1 MQNSIEMIGFCFF
14 ILFFMASARHLLI
27 FSSGIKVI
35 DKLFEEKLAKMLFFY
50 NFVFTFM
57 IWEAT
62 PYLYNLK
69 LRCKYEELDEET
81 NVS

>member
-14 ILFFMASARHLLI
+14 ILFFMASAHHLLI

-50 NFVFTFM
+50 NFVFIFM
-57 IWEAT
+57 I
-62 PYLYNLK
+62 
-69 LRCKYEELDEET
+69 
-81 NVS
+81 

>member
-35 DKLFEEKLAKMLFFY
+35 DKLFEEKLAKMLFLY

-57 IWEAT
+57 I
-62 PYLYNLK
+62 
-69 LRCKYEELDEET
+69 
-81 NVS
+81 

>member
-1 MQNSIEMIGFCFF
+1 
-14 ILFFMASARHLLI
+14 MASARHLLI

-81 NVS
+81 NLS

>member
-27 FSSGIKVI
+27 FTSGIKVI

-50 NFVFTFM
+50 IFVFTFM
-57 IWEAT
+57 I
-62 PYLYNLK
+62 
-69 LRCKYEELDEET
+69 
-81 NVS
+81 

>member
-69 LRCKYEELDEET
+69 LRCKYEELDEVT
-81 NVS
+81 NLS

>member
-50 NFVFTFM
+50 NFVFSFM
-57 IWEAT
+57 I
-62 PYLYNLK
+62 
-69 LRCKYEELDEET
+69 
-81 NVS
+81 

>member
-1 MQNSIEMIGFCFF
+1 
-14 ILFFMASARHLLI
+14 MASAHHLLI

-35 DKLFEEKLAKMLFFY
+35 DKLFEEKLAKMLFLY

-57 IWEAT
+57 IWETT

-69 LRCKYEELDEET
+69 LRCKYEELDEVT
-81 NVS
+81 NVSSGEL

>member
-35 DKLFEEKLAKMLFFY
+35 DKLFEEKLAKMFFFY

-57 IWEAT
+57 I
-62 PYLYNLK
+62 
-69 LRCKYEELDEET
+69 
-81 NVS
+81 

>member
-35 DKLFEEKLAKMLFFY
+35 DKLFEEKFAKMLFFY

-57 IWEAT
+57 I
-62 PYLYNLK
+62 
-69 LRCKYEELDEET
+69 
-81 NVS
+81 

>member
-57 IWEAT
+57 IWEAI
-62 PYLYNLK
+62 PYLYHLK

>member
-27 FSSGIKVI
+27 FSSGIKII

>member
-27 FSSGIKVI
+27 FSSGIKII

-50 NFVFTFM
+50 NFVFTLNS
-57 IWEAT
+57 AT
-62 PYLYNLK
+62 L
-69 LRCKYEELDEET
+69 
-81 NVS
+81 

>member
-35 DKLFEEKLAKMLFFY
+35 DKLFEEKLAEMLFFY
-50 NFVFTFM
+50 NFGFTFM
-57 IWEAT
+57 I
-62 PYLYNLK
+62 
-69 LRCKYEELDEET
+69 
-81 NVS
+81 

>member
-14 ILFFMASARHLLI
+14 ILHLLFMASAHHLLI

-35 DKLFEEKLAKMLFFY
+35 DKLFEEKLAKMLFLY

-57 IWEAT
+57 I
-62 PYLYNLK
+62 
-69 LRCKYEELDEET
+69 
-81 NVS
+81 

>member
-1 MQNSIEMIGFCFF
+1 MFDI
-14 ILFFMASARHLLI
+14 
-27 FSSGIKVI
+27 V
-35 DKLFEEKLAKMLFFY
+35 FEVLVFVVCVAEMLFFY

-69 LRCKYEELDEET
+69 LRCKYEELDEVT

>member
-27 FSSGIKVI
+27 FSSGIKII

-50 NFVFTFM
+50 NS
-57 IWEAT
+57 
-62 PYLYNLK
+62 YLCIRL
-69 LRCKYEELDEET
+69 
-81 NVS
+81 

>member
-57 IWEAT
+57 IWKAT
-62 PYLYNLK
+62 PYLYHLK

>member
-27 FSSGIKVI
+27 FTSGIKVI
-35 DKLFEEKLAKMLFFY
+35 DKLFEEKLARMFFFY

-57 IWEAT
+57 I
-62 PYLYNLK
+62 
-69 LRCKYEELDEET
+69 
-81 NVS
+81 

>member
-1 MQNSIEMIGFCFF
+1 MFSRYAELNRDDWVLFF
-14 ILFFMASARHLLI
+14 YTIFMASARHLLI

-57 IWEAT
+57 I
-62 PYLYNLK
+62 
-69 LRCKYEELDEET
+69 
-81 NVS
+81 

>member
-14 ILFFMASARHLLI
+14 ILFFMVSPRHLLI

-35 DKLFEEKLAKMLFFY
+35 DKLFEEKLSKMLFYY

-57 IWEAT
+57 I
-62 PYLYNLK
+62 
-69 LRCKYEELDEET
+69 
-81 NVS
+81 

>member
-1 MQNSIEMIGFCFF
+1 MVSP
-14 ILFFMASARHLLI
+14 RHLLI

-35 DKLFEEKLAKMLFFY
+35 DKLFEEKLAEMLFFY

-69 LRCKYEELDEET
+69 LRCKYEELDEVT